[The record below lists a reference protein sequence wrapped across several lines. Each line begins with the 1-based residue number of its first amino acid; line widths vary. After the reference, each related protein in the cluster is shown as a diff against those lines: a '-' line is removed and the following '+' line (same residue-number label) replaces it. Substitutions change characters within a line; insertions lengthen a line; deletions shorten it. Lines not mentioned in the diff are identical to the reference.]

1 MPLISQPILTDSET
15 MELLIAFY
23 SEALRFLDVP
33 KEQWAIVKEGVAFED
48 GKLSIIY
55 INYAQRKII
64 VNLSA
69 LKIMLHSNPNIT
81 GDTPSVYRTYG
92 YKLARFWQQFVIT
105 GKQDRVFEQDK
116 DSYVFARA
124 LAMIKGVPLIDT
136 PIDENVIKTF
146 GFNPFDRE
154 AAIKMLSDEF
164 GIDCCVKRGYEM
176 SNKAKRSFVTL
187 TDSDYQRRGAEML
200 ALRDESNERPLPKIE
215 EGEPGSK
222 SNPFVNVDEAAAYI
236 LKIEKERLDSDPY
249 RQAIRKE
256 QYYYDF
262 EHGFFRIPWASANV
276 GYYPL
281 EGAYNPCFV
290 INQLGQR
297 VGHLNEMPRFSI
309 KPSLAQNKFL
319 YRGQSQFYSKCV
331 PNMFRD
337 KTKVANHQYVD
348 DVIQINEM
356 EVLLRQ
362 HPLVQLFEKGFYL
375 LHEFF
380 RFRIDYAGISQHYYN
395 RTPLLDLTSD
405 MEVAK
410 FFAVTWFNME
420 EDKYEKYTGDELGVL
435 YYYDLA
441 PDAFTYRPGRDYFVE
456 TIGKQPFMRSG
467 NQSGFLIRL
476 DDTKDFNKLPEVRY
490 VFFRHDQTITERIYA
505 DSLNGD
511 KYMPLEMLR
520 SHWYNRMSD
529 EKARKE
535 ISLEALRLNFEN
547 NPGVSH
553 SSIVKLLQNK
563 GFHISKKNN
572 SCFSKEELDLYY
584 AGALDFWADFCSNI
598 HIYSPEGALLRK
610 HLMNL
615 PNDPRYRWAFYKT

>member
-48 GKLSIIY
+48 GNLSIIY

-116 DSYVFARA
+116 DSYVFAKA

-187 TDSDYQRRGAEML
+187 TDSDYQRRGTVML

-222 SNPFVNVDEAAAYI
+222 STPFVNVDEAAAYI

-319 YRGQSQFYSKCV
+319 YRGQSQFYPKCV

-420 EDKYEKYTGDELGVL
+420 EDKYEKYAGDELGVL

-535 ISLEALRLNFEN
+535 ISLEALRLNFED

-553 SSIVKLLQNK
+553 SSIVKLLQNE

-572 SCFSKEELDLYY
+572 PCFSKEELDLYY

>member
-55 INYAQRKII
+55 INYAQRKLI

-81 GDTPSVYRTYG
+81 GDTPSVYRSYG

-154 AAIKMLSDEF
+154 AAINMLRDEF

-200 ALRDESNERPLPKIE
+200 ALRDESNKRPLPKIE

-319 YRGQSQFYSKCV
+319 YRGQSQFYPKCV

-395 RTPLLDLTSD
+395 HTPLLDLTSD

-553 SSIVKLLQNK
+553 SSIVKLLQNE

-572 SCFSKEELDLYY
+572 PCFSKEELDLYY